1 MSTDKAPRDIVGAE
15 GPGVAAGQRRP
26 ATGTVVADAA
36 QGAGA
41 DVAGRAPAAP
51 QPGRKTGSWS
61 TPWLFMLPYL
71 LLFGAFVL
79 APIVYGLW
87 ISLHDYDYT
96 LPGKPFVGLDN
107 YVKLFQADSTTRDI
121 FWTSAKA
128 TAIFM
133 VFSVPLLLVIPLGV
147 ALLMNQRFRG
157 RNLFRAVYFAP
168 YVLGVAV
175 IAVLWRYLLD
185 SNIGLVNQYLGAIG
199 LPDRTPWL
207 TSVPAAWV
215 ALVGVTVWWT
225 LGFNAV
231 IYLAGLQDIPGELY
245 EAARVDG
252 ANAWQ
257 QFRNVTLPGL
267 RPVLSFV
274 TMVTILA
281 SANMFGQSYLMT
293 QGAPGT
299 ETRTLIY
306 QIAETGLRNFQ
317 MGDAAAMS
325 YMMTIGLVLLSL
337 VVFWLFRERTEKA
350 AKAGGRG

>member
-1 MSTDKAPRDIVGAE
+1 MATQNTS
-15 GPGVAAGQRRP
+15 PGVAAGARRP
-26 ATGTVVADAA
+26 ATGVSPDRLET
-36 QGAGA
+36 
-41 DVAGRAPAAP
+41 
-51 QPGRKTGSWS
+51 PGVETNKGTGIHGNPL
-61 TPWLFMLPYL
+61 TAWLFLLPYL
-71 LLFGAFVL
+71 LLFVTFVV
-79 APIVYGLW
+79 APIVYGFW

-107 YVKLFQADSTTRDI
+107 YLKLFQETSTTRDV
-121 FWTSAKA
+121 FWNAAKG
-128 TAIFM
+128 TAIFT

-147 ALLMNQRFRG
+147 ALLMNQKFRG

-175 IAVLWRYLLD
+175 IALLWRFLLD
-185 SNIGLVNQYLGAIG
+185 RNIGVVNQALGAVG
-199 LPDRTPWL
+199 LPDGVAWL

-231 IYLAGLQDIPGELY
+231 IYLAGLQDIPAELY

-257 QFRNVTLPGL
+257 QFWNVTLPGL
-267 RPVLSFV
+267 RPVVQFV

-281 SANMFGQSYLMT
+281 SANMFGQSFLMT
-293 QGAPGT
+293 QGQPGT

-325 YMMTIGLVLLSL
+325 YVMTIMLMILS
-337 VVFWLFRERTEKA
+337 VIVFWIFRERTEKA
-350 AKAGGRG
+350 VKKQGAR